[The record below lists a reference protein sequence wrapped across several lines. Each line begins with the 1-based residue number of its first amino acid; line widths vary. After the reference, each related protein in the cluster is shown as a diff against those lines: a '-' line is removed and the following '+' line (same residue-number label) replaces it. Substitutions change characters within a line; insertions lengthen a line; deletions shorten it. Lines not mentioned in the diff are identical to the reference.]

1 MCKNAVV
8 KEPGGMKICKMRC
21 LEIASEAVFEL
32 ESLSFSLTHSS

>member
-32 ESLSFSLTHSS
+32 KTPFF